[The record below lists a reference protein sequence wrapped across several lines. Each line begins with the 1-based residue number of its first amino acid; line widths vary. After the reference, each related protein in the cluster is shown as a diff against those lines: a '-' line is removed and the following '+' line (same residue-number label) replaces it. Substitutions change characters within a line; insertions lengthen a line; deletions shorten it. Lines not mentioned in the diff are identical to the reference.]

1 MFQGNQENPKIFP
14 LWKWFCWGILQVW
27 TDQQNAIEMGICLL
41 PYEFDRIANHLIWV
55 SSIWYGGLACQGT
68 IAGSCW
74 NLRCRAMTTR
84 NSLEKLGCRALLMRY
99 LMVIPLH
106 LWFEAQGS
114 TWRLVLVLPCS
125 TNFIGQLAAD
135 FDHHNPWE
143 LMIVIGI
150 IGISSQTNGWFSS
163 RLRFFLLSVEVSPW
177 ICDGARGDGGSSAW
191 VHNTWCSMK
200 SHWTQIF
207 LVDHLGL
214 SSQKI

>member
-1 MFQGNQENPKIFP
+1 
-14 LWKWFCWGILQVW
+14 
-27 TDQQNAIEMGICLL
+27 MGICLL

-163 RLRFFLLSVEVSPW
+163 RLRFFCFLWRFHRGSVMGPGGMGALPPEFTTHDVQWNPTGPRYFLW
-177 ICDGARGDGGSSAW
+177 I
-191 VHNTWCSMK
+191 
-200 SHWTQIF
+200 I
-207 LVDHLGL
+207 
-214 SSQKI
+214 